1 MRKRNLEKLNDFHL
15 RSEIFMDDEIY
26 FLCRYQAGNEHHNKF
41 DNPLVR
47 GVKNNDI
54 KWMHQ
59 AATDLAVAMKEENIF
74 KNSIFVPIP
83 TSKLSDKRTEE
94 LATLIARADKN
105 SNYEVKPF
113 IQLKHDTRTS
123 HFSEERVSGAE
134 LRSAWKIVVD
144 SSVTYNSEE
153 IKIVIFDDVL
163 NHGTHF
169 RAAHDLLKR
178 RFPLAKIYGV
188 ILALTNR
195 TEPGRPVIG

>member
-1 MRKRNLEKLNDFHL
+1 
-15 RSEIFMDDEIY
+15 MDDEIY
-26 FLCRYQAGNEHHNKF
+26 YLCRYQAGNKHQRKF

-47 GVKNNDI
+47 GVKNNDT

-59 AATDLAVAMKEENIF
+59 VATELAVAMKEEIIF
-74 KNSIFVPIP
+74 QNSIFVPIP
-83 TSKLSDKRTEE
+83 TSRLSDKRTDE

-123 HFSEERVSGAE
+123 HFSEDRVSGAE

-144 SSVTYNSEE
+144 SSVTHNSEE

-163 NHGTHF
+163 NH
-169 RAAHDLLKR
+169 
-178 RFPLAKIYGV
+178 
-188 ILALTNR
+188 
-195 TEPGRPVIG
+195 